1 MRKSVIVAS
10 GFGRDRLSAD
20 GAGDDAGED
29 LVMVSLP
36 SVQRFISEART
47 TSDVASASAIYSE
60 LAGEVVRVFERSADR
75 LVLPAMGLEGSGAGM
90 PNRVVALFP
99 AGAGVQAAR
108 AAGEAVRARWRA
120 MVEETFKEPGHGT
133 QGFPVVQWVCVPS
146 GTGGYPQQWARAQ
159 RLLAARRRTRDFAP
173 LPDGGWRQRDIC
185 SLSPRWP
192 AEPGPPRDTPK
203 HDRDARLSTVG
214 WVKRSRRRVQRDGG
228 FPSTA
233 SIASAPYRKAVL
245 ERLREPAVAA
255 AVRALETVATRTG
268 LTSTPNEAVVSA
280 LGPLLPDRGQPGWWL
295 GVNGGP
301 WVYPGHWTRE
311 SLARE
316 SDIDDPERFKGLA
329 GEGAVAARDLQRVMN
344 EGAKDSAAG
353 DGDVRTDGSRLAAY
367 LAVVVQDIDSMGR
380 FLGGKARAADNS
392 EIEVRPDTHAAVSET
407 LGRLARK
414 QRKTLAGPELPGAG
428 LFGVPVYSGG
438 DDLLLFAPA
447 RTALAVAEAAHAAI
461 PRELPTASTAV
472 LYFHYHASIQQAMST
487 ARQLLDEGKEK
498 VPGKH
503 ALAVGYLRRSG
514 AREASIQPWPG
525 PDGGSSAALFRIF
538 ARDAGYGL
546 SPRLA
551 VELERDATELDELLG
566 ASDRV
571 YEAELARLIKRHAGD
586 DGDRSAVAVAR
597 ALSWLGRNEAALDGA
612 RSPHVAAKVGAFLR
626 QEAR

>member
-1 MRKSVIVAS
+1 MANDY
-10 GFGRDRLSAD
+10 GRGGLGAD
-20 GAGDDAGED
+20 GAGGEAGED
-29 LVMVSLP
+29 LVVVSLP

-60 LAGEVVRVFERSADR
+60 LAGEVVKAFEGPAGK
-75 LVLPAMGLEGSGAGM
+75 LVLPAASLVGAAAGM

-99 AGAGVQAAR
+99 AGTGAR
-108 AAGEAVRARWRA
+108 AARVAGKAVQARWRA
-120 MVEETFKEPGHGT
+120 MVGEAFREPGHDT
-133 QGFPVVQWVCVPS
+133 PGFPVVQWVCVPP
-146 GTGGYPQQWARAQ
+146 GTGGYPRQWAQAQ

-192 AEPGPPRDTPK
+192 AEPRSPRRTPG
-203 HDRDARLSTVG
+203 HDQDARLSTVG
-214 WVKRSRRRVQRDGG
+214 WVKRSWRRVQREDG

-245 ERLREPAVAA
+245 EGLRDPAVAA
-255 AVRALETVATRTG
+255 AVRALEAVATRTG
-268 LTSTPNEAVVSA
+268 LTSAPNEAVVPA
-280 LGPLLPDRGQPGWWL
+280 LRPLLPERGQPGHWL

-301 WVYPGHWTRE
+301 WVYPGQWTRE
-311 SLARE
+311 SLAGE
-316 SDIDDPERFKGLA
+316 SGIDDPGRLERLA
-329 GEGAVAARDLQRVMN
+329 GEGAAAARDLRRAMN
-344 EGAKDSAAG
+344 DGAR
-353 DGDVRTDGSRLAAY
+353 DGDAKTGGIRLASY
-367 LAVVVQDIDSMGR
+367 LAVVVQDVDGMGR
-380 FLGGKARAADNS
+380 FLGGEATTADNS
-392 EIEVRPDTHAAVSET
+392 KIEVRPDVHAAVSEI
-407 LGRLARK
+407 LGRLAGK
-414 QRKTLAGPELPGAG
+414 QREALASAG
-428 LFGVPVYSGG
+428 LLGVPVYSGG

-447 RTALAVAEAAHAAI
+447 CTALAVAEAAHAAI

-472 LYFHYHASIQQAMST
+472 LYFHYHASIQQAMRT
-487 ARQLLDEGKEK
+487 ARQLLDDGKEK

-514 AREASIQPWPG
+514 AREASVQPWAG

-551 VELERDATELDELLG
+551 VELERDATELDALLR

-571 YEAELARLIKRHAGD
+571 YEAELARLIRRHAGD
-586 DGDRSAVAVAR
+586 GGDRSAAAVAR
-597 ALSWLGRNEAALDGA
+597 ALSWLGRNEAALGGA